1 MALHTRSVKQ
11 LTFAVL
17 SQCRGMADAPRLGM
31 ETQREAVHVRAEDK
45 ERQEDTVPLE
55 EATESAVMNEVL
67 PEGLKERTK
76 EPMPDVE
83 NGMT

>member
-1 MALHTRSVKQ
+1 
-11 LTFAVL
+11 
-17 SQCRGMADAPRLGM
+17 MADAPRLGM